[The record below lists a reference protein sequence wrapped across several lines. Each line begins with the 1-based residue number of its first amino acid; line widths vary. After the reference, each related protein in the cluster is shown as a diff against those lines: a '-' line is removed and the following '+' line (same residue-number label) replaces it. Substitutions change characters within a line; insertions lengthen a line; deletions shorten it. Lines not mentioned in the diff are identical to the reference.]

1 MIRDRGCRLDGGA
14 YVVIEVAVFIVAVAI
29 GLVLAVCRP
38 WGLDQA
44 AAATLAGALFGG
56 AAVMLGNGLNR
67 WRYWRER
74 KGRVRSLKTL
84 IAAELVDVACGLL
97 QAKEVMDAAITSAQ
111 AGGNITTPPIWSL
124 CWPRPMPF
132 TWGLGMEL
140 LALDQPAIDA
150 LTTLRSNLATTRS
163 LMDQCAGAPFG
174 LLKARS
180 LSASLGQSMKVLS
193 EAFMH
198 IAPDRKFQL
207 PGKKPELA
215 TSILDRAS
223 NPCSP

>member
-1 MIRDRGCRLDGGA
+1 MIE
-14 YVVIEVAVFIVAVAI
+14 IAVFIVVVAI

-56 AAVMLGNGLNR
+56 AAVMFGGGLNR

-74 KGRVRSLKTL
+74 QGRVRSLKTL
-84 IAAELVDVACGLL
+84 IAAELVDVARGLL

-111 AGGNITTPPIWSL
+111 AGGNITTPPIWSS

-174 LLKARS
+174 LLKAGS
-180 LSASLGQSMKVLS
+180 LSASLGQSMKVMS

>member
-1 MIRDRGCRLDGGA
+1 M
-14 YVVIEVAVFIVAVAI
+14 VEVAVFIFAVAI

-38 WGLDQA
+38 WELDQA

-56 AAVMLGNGLNR
+56 AAVVLGNGLNR
-67 WRYWRER
+67 WGDWRKR
-74 KGRVRSLKTL
+74 KDRVRSLKTL

-97 QAKEVMDAAITSAQ
+97 PAKEVMDAAITSAQ
-111 AGGNITTPPIWSL
+111 AGADITTPPIWSL
-124 CWPRPMPF
+124 CWPHPMPF

-150 LTTLRSNLATTRS
+150 LATLRSNLATTRS
-163 LMDQCAGAPFG
+163 LMNQCAGAPFG
-174 LLKARS
+174 PLKATS
-180 LSASLGQSMKVLS
+180 LSTSLGQSMKVLS

-207 PGKKPELA
+207 PGKQPELA

>member
-1 MIRDRGCRLDGGA
+1 MMQ
-14 YVVIEVAVFIVAVAI
+14 VAVFIFAVAI

-38 WGLDQA
+38 WGLNQA

-56 AAVMLGNGLNR
+56 AAVVLGNGLNR
-67 WRYWRER
+67 WEDWRKR
-74 KGRVRSLKTL
+74 KDRVRSLKTL

-97 QAKEVMDAAITSAQ
+97 PAKEEMDAAITSAQ
-111 AGGNITTPPIWSL
+111 AGGNITTPPIWSS

-140 LALDQPAIDA
+140 LALGQPAIDA

-163 LMDQCAGAPFG
+163 LMDQFAGAPFG
-174 LLKARS
+174 LLKAIS
-180 LSASLGQSMKVLS
+180 LSTSLGQSMKVLS
-193 EAFMH
+193 EAFIH